1 MVFRNYRQL
10 SGKAVWSRKVTTA
23 SFLLLLLT
31 VILHRFASLHTPAA
45 LALMGVVI
53 VGALLAMMLATWSL
67 KHIWDKGVDGA
78 GRAIV
83 SIVLASIIL
92 AGPAYYLPKYLTLP
106 AINDVT
112 TDFNAPPNYEVL
124 AQKRS
129 IWANPVIYPG
139 EVFAVKQK
147 AAYPHI
153 QPMVLERSVKEAYDL
168 VKDAVMRLGW
178 NIVANE
184 APQRGGASGW
194 IEATHKTMI
203 MGYIDDVV
211 VRVSGDDEGAR
222 IDVRSSSRFGQHD
235 FGNNAQRIDTLFSEV
250 RSGLAKGEQQLKLEK
265 ERQAQRAL
273 KLKKAEQLRK
283 EKAEQARIAKQE
295 ELKRQREEAI
305 TNNETQRQQRR
316 EERDRD
322 RGSKRRSR
330 RLPDKQWNK
339 IFNQD
344 F

>member
-1 MVFRNYRQL
+1 MVFRNYRRL
-10 SGKAVWSRKVTTA
+10 SAKAVWSRKVTTA
-23 SFLLLLLT
+23 SFVLLLLT

-53 VGALLAMMLATWSL
+53 IGALFAVLLATWSL
-67 KHIWDKGVDGA
+67 KQIWDKGIDGA
-78 GRAIV
+78 GRAFV
-83 SIVLASIIL
+83 SIALATVIL
-92 AGPAYYLPKYLTLP
+92 AGPAYYLPKYITLP

-139 EVFAVKQK
+139 ETFALKQQT
-147 AAYPHI
+147 AYPHI

-168 VKDAVMRLGW
+168 VKDAVTRLGW
-178 NIVANE
+178 KVVANQ
-184 APQRGGASGW
+184 APERGGASGW
-194 IEATHKTMI
+194 IEATHKTLI
-203 MGYIDDVV
+203 MGYVDDVV

-222 IDVRSSSRFGQHD
+222 IDVRSSSRFGKHD
-235 FGNNAQRIDTLFSEV
+235 FGNNAQRIDSLFFEV

-273 KLKKAEQLRK
+273 KLKKAEQLRR
-283 EKAEQARIAKQE
+283 EKAEQARLAKQE
-295 ELKRQREEAI
+295 ELRRQRAEAI
-305 TNNETQRQQRR
+305 QNSTDSRQERR
-316 EERDRD
+316 ERRAQDRRDR
-322 RGSKRRSR
+322 RRNR
-330 RLPDKQWNK
+330 RLPDQQWNK